1 MVASNAVSRWERP
14 QAQRRE
20 FSTSALVAYCGGGG
34 GDGDGG
40 GGGGD
45 GGGGFS
51 WSTPAP
57 TDTAEDCD
65 ADGDEN
71 DYNGDEDGDGG
82 NGFLLGIGGGGLFL
96 LFLSLISG
104 KPKSLPKK
112 DKEETQTYAAG
123 TAVWLHSLVAEA
135 QYNGQRALVIPGSSD
150 GRIAV
155 VVAPG
160 EVSAGKKL
168 RVRAK
173 NLVLE

>member
-1 MVASNAVSRWERP
+1 MAFRIKQLATLAKLCNPQATVLRQPLSGVVASNAVCRWERP
-14 QAQRRE
+14 QAQRR
-20 FSTSALVAYCGGGG
+20 
-34 GDGDGG
+34 D
-40 GGGGD
+40 
-45 GGGGFS
+45 
-51 WSTPAP
+51 
-57 TDTAEDCD
+57 
-65 ADGDEN
+65 
-71 DYNGDEDGDGG
+71 
-82 NGFLLGIGGGGLFL
+82 
-96 LFLSLISG
+96 LITR
-104 KPKSLPKK
+104 KPKYLPKK

-168 RVRAK
+168 RVRAR